1 MLPNGYA
8 VPDRGFVSSENT
20 TAFDC
25 LAYIISCRMIDNEM
39 FKDSFMQMVHNSVT
53 EFFTNYV
60 NHRSQTTVLRSRSQA
75 LSNLF
80 DISEKDEVKMMD
92 CASTVYE
99 ISKRTWL
106 SGTATNCPCKAIID
120 IPSDQIVFELPQCD
134 KEHKL
139 DDIIVFLNADGRE
152 ALAVEPDGARSLPL
166 ISDAIMIN
174 DKIFVLNAI
183 VKQTKVD
190 EKNHYIV
197 DIKRSNSKW
206 YRFDNTAYSVKR
218 IEPNDEEISVHMLC
232 YVRDPV
238 NIKQLSQSTSK
249 SNNISIIEN
258 FHTVKIDGTKIKVI
272 NSCVPD
278 SILHI
283 LCQVFREMPTHLTNL
298 KPDGSLMNLLKAYI
312 SNDGQMVYITRV
324 KLLMQMGFKLTQESA
339 YEQLD
344 AKSRIG
350 WCLQKMLEQN
360 LYSAKVIHTCGCG
373 EKPEIVTIIDIDI
386 KKLCPAGIKEPVSLL
401 ASRCNEQSWKC
412 SDCKTVTKTTTE
424 LAALVFIGI
433 MSGNGHI
440 DCSLKDFPLEIQI
453 NSLQYALRGVL
464 EYIQEERHFSA
475 HCLLNGKFYEYNDLY
490 EKIETSTEKP
500 IEADVLVF
508 VKC

>member
-1 MLPNGYA
+1 
-8 VPDRGFVSSENT
+8 
-20 TAFDC
+20 
-25 LAYIISCRMIDNEM
+25 MIDSEM
-39 FKDSFMQMVHNSVT
+39 FKDPFMQMVHNSLT

-60 NHRSQTTVLRSRSQA
+60 DHRSQTTVLRSRSQA
-75 LSNLF
+75 LSNFF

-99 ISKRTWL
+99 MGKSTWP
-106 SGTATNCPCKAIID
+106 SGTAPHCPCKAFID
-120 IPSDQIVFELPQCD
+120 IPFDQTVFELPQCD

-139 DDIIVFLNADGRE
+139 DDMIVFLNADGRE
-152 ALAVEPDGARSLPL
+152 VLAEESDGAPSVPL

-218 IEPNDEEISVHMLC
+218 IETNDDGTSLHMLC

-238 NIKQLSQSTSK
+238 NIKRLPQSTPK
-249 SNNISIIEN
+249 SNNLSIIEN

-272 NSCVPD
+272 NSCGPD

-283 LCQVFREMPTHLTNL
+283 LCQVFCETPTHLTNL
-298 KPDGSLMNLLKAYI
+298 RPDGSLMNLLKAYK

-324 KLLMQMGFKLTQESA
+324 KLLMQMGFKLTQEST

-344 AKSRIG
+344 AKSSIE
-350 WCLQKMLEQN
+350 WCLEKTLEQN
-360 LYSAKVIHTCGCG
+360 LYSAKVIQTCGCG
-373 EKPEIVTIIDIDI
+373 EKPENVTRIHIDIE
-386 KKLCPAGIKEPVSLL
+386 KLCPAGIKEAVSLL

-412 SDCKTVTKTTTE
+412 GDCKTVTKTTTE
-424 LAALVFIGI
+424 FAALVTIGI
-433 MSGNGHI
+433 VFGNDHT
-440 DCSLKDFPLEIQI
+440 DCPLKDFPLEIQI
-453 NSLQYALRGVL
+453 NLSQYALRGVL
-464 EYIQEERHFSA
+464 EYIPEEGHFSA
-475 HCLLNGKFYEYNDLY
+475 HCLQNGKFYEYNDLY
-490 EKIETSTEKP
+490 EKIEPSTEKP
-500 IEADVLVF
+500 IKAAVLVF